1 MGWFIWN
8 LERDRI
14 GEKDA
19 RCAIMMW
26 SIFFIFLILI
36 IFLFFSSKLFF
47 SISIYLVLFIYQ

>member
-26 SIFFIFLILI
+26 SIFFSFSSFNYF
-36 IFLFFSSKLFF
+36 FLFLE
-47 SISIYLVLFIYQ
+47 